1 MKLDVRHLTPCT
13 QDLRETAPDL
23 EISCFPFQTE
33 AIIKSLKKP
42 NGTEGQNVKR
52 GNKLGFLCFAPNCLL
67 AVTSLKATTFLAIS
81 DADSFSLDSF

>member
-42 NGTEGQNVKR
+42 NGTDGQNVKQ
-52 GNKLGFLCFAPNCLL
+52 GNKLGFLTMFRTKLSPGHHKPEGNNILGN
-67 AVTSLKATTFLAIS
+67 F
-81 DADSFSLDSF
+81 